1 MRMTMMN
8 IRKSGYGSNYE
19 ILDNDDD
26 DDDDGHGDCYIFI
39 EY

>member
-8 IRKSGYGSNYE
+8 IRKSGCRSNYE
-19 ILDNDDD
+19 ILDDDD
-26 DDDDGHGDCYIFI
+26 DDDDGHGECYIFI

>member
-8 IRKSGYGSNYE
+8 FRKSGYSGNYE
-19 ILDNDDD
+19 ILDDDDD